1 MKVVLFDLGQTLEN
15 NGALRDDAIET
26 LKYIQNLRDANDQPP
41 ILGLASDNEFPDTN
55 AHQARERYYNLITNN
70 YKIAKYFEPLDTK
83 VTLSKD
89 VGATKDEN
97 LRLFMQTAIDKID
110 NTSFNEVIFITE
122 KKIHI
127 DEANALGIK
136 TIFLNLDN
144 IPTNE
149 DQYTIRNLR
158 DAKNILEE
166 LINGG
171 GPVNFSNKS

>member
-70 YKIAKYFEPLDTK
+70 YKIAKYFEPLDTN

-97 LRLFMQTAIDKID
+97 LQLFMQTAIDKID
-110 NTSFNEVIFITE
+110 NKVLM
-122 KKIHI
+122 K
-127 DEANALGIK
+127 
-136 TIFLNLDN
+136 
-144 IPTNE
+144 
-149 DQYTIRNLR
+149 
-158 DAKNILEE
+158 
-166 LINGG
+166 
-171 GPVNFSNKS
+171 